1 MGSVTYPPHM
11 SARPFDPL
19 VRWGVLAPGRIAR
32 KFARDLTLTPGAVL
46 GAVGSRRLDA
56 ARAFAD
62 EFGGVT
68 AHGSY
73 EDLVADP
80 NVDVVYVASPHALH
94 LAHVRLALEAGK
106 HVLCEK
112 PVTVHVADAEEMIAL
127 AREHGRF
134 LMEAMWTACH
144 PVVLALRDGLAAGRF
159 GSPRHL
165 HAELGARFEGPSES
179 RIFDPDLGA
188 SVLLDIGIY
197 PLTFAHLL
205 LGPAEELS
213 ALAVLSDLGYD
224 ADVAIAGR
232 YPGGTLATMAA
243 SMTSWSSRT
252 ASIATD
258 LGRIDVPDSFHH
270 PAYAVFTPIG
280 GEPVRI
286 EGAEPVIGRG
296 YGNEI
301 AEVGRC
307 LREGLLE
314 SPLVPHEQTLLIM
327 RQLGDLRRQVGAVAG

>member
-1 MGSVTYPPHM
+1 MPP
-11 SARPFDPL
+11 SSSEP
-19 VRWGVLAPGRIAR
+19 VRWGILATGRIAHL
-32 KFARDLTLTPGAVL
+32 FAQDLMLTPGAEL
-46 GAVGSRRLDA
+46 SAVGSRRLDA

-73 EDLVADP
+73 EELVGDP
-80 NVDVVYVASPHALH
+80 QVDAVYVATPHSMH
-94 LAHVRLALEAGK
+94 LDNVRIALEAGK

-112 PVTVHVADAEEMIAL
+112 PVTVDVAQAEEMMRL
-127 AREHGRF
+127 AREHDRF
-134 LMEAMWTACH
+134 LMEAMWTALH
-144 PVVLALRDGLAAGRF
+144 PVVLALRAGLATGRF
-159 GSPRHL
+159 GAPRHL
-165 HAELGARFEGPSES
+165 RAELGSRFDGPPES

-188 SVLLDIGIY
+188 SAMLDIGIY

-205 LGPAEELS
+205 LGPAEELK
-213 ALAVLSDLGYD
+213 ALGELSPLGYD
-224 ADVAIAGR
+224 VDVGLTGR
-232 YPGGTLATMAA
+232 YPGGVLATMAV

-258 LGRIDVPDSFHH
+258 LGRIEVPDSFHH
-270 PAYAVFTPIG
+270 PAYAVFHPLD

-286 EGAEPVIGRG
+286 DGTDPVIGRG

-314 SPLVPHEQTLLIM
+314 SPFVPHSQTLLIM
-327 RQLGDLRRQVGAVAG
+327 RQLQDVRRQVGAAAFH

>member
-1 MGSVTYPPHM
+1 MPPMTSVP
-11 SARPFDPL
+11 
-19 VRWGVLAPGRIAR
+19 VRWGILAPGKIAR
-32 KFARDLTLTPGAVL
+32 LFARDLAVTPGAVL
-46 GAVGSRRLDA
+46 KAVGSRRLDA
-56 ARAFAD
+56 ARAFAE
-62 EFGGVT
+62 EFGAAT
-68 AHGSY
+68 AYGSY
-73 EDLVADP
+73 EELVADP
-80 NVDVVYVASPHALH
+80 DVDVIYVASPHAMH
-94 LAHVRLALEAGK
+94 LAHVRLAFEAGK

-112 PVTVHVADAEEMIAL
+112 PVTVHLAEAQEMVAL
-127 AREHGRF
+127 AGRHGRF

-144 PVVLALRDGLAAGRF
+144 PVVLALRDGIAAGRF

-165 HAELGARFEGPSES
+165 HAELGARFEGPPES

-197 PLTFAHLL
+197 PLTFAHLM
-205 LGPAEELS
+205 LGAAEELS
-213 ALAVLSDLGYD
+213 ALAVLSELGYD
-224 ADVAIAGR
+224 ADVAITGR
-232 YPGGTLATMAA
+232 YPGGALATMAA
-243 SMTSWSSRT
+243 TMTSWSSRT

-270 PAYAVFTPIG
+270 PAYAVFTPID

-286 EGAEPVIGRG
+286 EAAEPVIGRG

-314 SPLVPHEQTLLIM
+314 SPLVPHAQTLLIM
-327 RQLGDLRRQVGAVAG
+327 RQLEQLRRMVGAVPG